1 MELAYHLVSLFRVRG
16 ILGQNPV
23 FVKNNI
29 GNSDLLMGNV
39 LVSFEQPEEAK
50 SLAKLVP
57 KVKR

>member
-1 MELAYHLVSLFRVRG
+1 VRG

-57 KVKR
+57 KVKL